1 MSFPGRSTY
10 RNDAVPSGR
19 LIPERGAHLLLGAAL
34 MLSLVLAG
42 LTIARMIRV
51 ERDIQPAQNDAR
63 RLSTIL
69 ESARVQLRDSRL
81 GSVDARI
88 TRADS
93 QAQRFH
99 RLAATPRS
107 GAEERSRMQGYD
119 DAFARFYVAGRRAAA
134 GVSMSEEA
142 DGSSAEDAALGYD
155 LVRERLARGM
165 AEQSAAIDAA
175 RPGTAPVELA
185 GWLSLAL
192 LAAAALFRSAAA
204 PQQATVARTD
214 AHAAVRSANDA
225 PVISLQDATTRLA
238 RQRLAAS
245 AAAAKVAQRNNER
258 QVELA
263 QTWNVPL
270 LTIVPAEQPM
280 GEMDVYEDEPS
291 EDEPAPAPMFTRL
304 ALVTA

>member
-1 MSFPGRSTY
+1 MSSPGRSTY
-10 RNDAVPSGR
+10 TNDAAPSGR

-99 RLAATPRS
+99 RLAASPRS

-142 DGSSAEDAALGYD
+142 DGSSAEDAALGYE
-155 LVRERLARGM
+155 LVKERLVHGM
-165 AEQSAAIDAA
+165 ALQSAAIDAA

-204 PQQATVARTD
+204 PQQTTMARTD
-214 AHAAVRSANDA
+214 ATVRSANYA
-225 PVISLQDATTRLA
+225 PVISLQDAVTRLA

-245 AAAAKVAQRNNER
+245 VASAKVARRNNE
-258 QVELA
+258 QQIELA

-291 EDEPAPAPMFTRL
+291 EDEPAPAPMFARL